1 MTYQEGNRFMA
12 EWESDGAILVSV
24 PNSATDWDYMLE
36 EAEEQYRRLIDTFAK
51 AGERVLVVCSD
62 IDDARRKYGDVASA
76 ECRFHELPYN
86 DTWTRDYGPLTVLT
100 ADNQYLALD
109 FCFNGWGLKFAANL
123 DNALTSALT
132 NTGMIKQDCYRNCR
146 DYVLEG
152 GSVETDGN
160 GTLLTT
166 STCLCSDN
174 RNELPRHE
182 VEKVLKARL
191 GVKHIL
197 WLDHGA
203 LAGDDTDSHVD
214 TLARIAPHDTIIY
227 VGCPD
232 ADDEHYAEMRAM
244 EEEIRGLR
252 TAEGQPFSM
261 VALPF
266 AAPQY
271 DEEGT
276 RLPATYANY
285 LVTKRNLFVPTY
297 GDPQRDKLAM
307 QIIHSVFPDKEL
319 YGIDCRALICQHGS
333 LHCATMQ
340 LPRQILAF

>member
-1 MTYQEGNRFMA
+1 MA

-36 EAEEQYRRLIDTFAK
+36 EAEEQYRRLIGAFTK
-51 AGERVLVVCSD
+51 AGERVLVLCSD
-62 IDDARRKYGDVASA
+62 IDDAKRKYGEVITK
-76 ECRFHELPYN
+76 ECVLHELPYN
-86 DTWTRDYGPLTVLT
+86 DTWTRDYGPLTVVSD
-100 ADNQYLALD
+100 ANRYFALD

-123 DNALTSALT
+123 DNAVTSALVNT
-132 NTGMIKQDCYRNCR
+132 NIIKRDSYHNCR

-152 GSVETDGN
+152 GSIESDGK

-166 STCLCSDN
+166 ATCLCSDN
-174 RNELPRHE
+174 RNELSRE
-182 VEKVLKARL
+182 DVEKVLKARL

-227 VGCPD
+227 VGLPD
-232 ADDEHYAEMRAM
+232 DNDDHYAEMKAM
-244 EEEIRGLR
+244 EDELKQLR
-252 TAEGQPFSM
+252 TAEGRPYNL

-285 LVTKRNLFVPTY
+285 LVTKSNLFVPTY

-307 QIIHSVFPDKEL
+307 QIIHSVFPDKEI
-319 YGIDCRALICQHGS
+319 YGVDCRALICQHGS

-340 LPRQILAF
+340 LPQQILAF